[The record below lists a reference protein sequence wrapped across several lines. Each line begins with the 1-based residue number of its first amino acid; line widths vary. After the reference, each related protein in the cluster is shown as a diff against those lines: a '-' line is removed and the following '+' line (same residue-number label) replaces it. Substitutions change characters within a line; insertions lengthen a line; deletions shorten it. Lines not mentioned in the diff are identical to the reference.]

1 MKKLLQSIYH
11 ALTFSERRFFEI
23 FSFLIYRPR
32 ARVIS
37 VGNLSMGGTGKTPVL
52 FELIEELRHSHNICV
67 LSRGYRSP
75 WERSFYHLQGKGPH
89 PAGLTDEALLL
100 NRRFPEIPVL
110 LGKNRHHAAI
120 VAEQRLRPDIILLD
134 DGFQYRRLR
143 KDVELLLWDAMSD
156 PDEAQL
162 LPAGRLREPIL
173 RLRSAHAILLTRCES
188 VSEKKID
195 FWKNWLNA
203 KAPGVPVIRV
213 NTYCEG
219 LFDHHGSRL
228 SANVAST
235 EILAFSAIGRP
246 QSFYAQLEQL
256 GCHISERAEFRD
268 HHRFSDDELQQLGR
282 RARDKKLRPVC
293 TEKDFCKISH
303 EMAENLGLAVLKIRT
318 RPASQRSF
326 TAELAAAGILLQ
338 PAVAPEA
345 IFAG

>member
-1 MKKLLQSIYH
+1 MKNLLQSIYH

-52 FELIEELRHSHNICV
+52 FELLEELRHNHKICV

-162 LPAGRLREPIL
+162 LPAGRLREPVT
-173 RLRSAHAILLTRCES
+173 RLREADAVLLTRCES
-188 VSEKKID
+188 ADRDKMD
-195 FWKNWLNA
+195 FWQKWLGEI
-203 KAPGVPVIRV
+203 APEVAIIRV
-213 NTYCEG
+213 NTRCDG
-219 LFDHHGSRL
+219 LYDHHGNRL
-228 SANVAST
+228 TVT
-235 EILAFSAIGRP
+235 EATAGFMAFSAIGRP
-246 QSFYAQLEQL
+246 ASFYAQLEQL
-256 GCHISERAEFRD
+256 GCRIGERVEFRD
-268 HHRFSDDELQQLGR
+268 HHRFSDAELHELGR
-282 RARDKKLRPVC
+282 KALDKKLRPVC
-293 TEKDFCKISH
+293 TEKDVCKISP
-303 EMAENLGLAVLKIRT
+303 ETAEKLKLSVLKIRT
-318 RPASQRSF
+318 LPVSQRSF
-326 TAELAAAGILLQ
+326 TTELAAAGIRLQ
-338 PAVAPEA
+338 PAAAQPA
-345 IFAG
+345 IGGG